1 MIGECQLGVGGEL
14 GAEGCFF
21 EEVLA
26 GSNLKSLEGSQA
38 MGDKGLF
45 PRVMVALCLIGI
57 IVLPAVSEDLSQDVH
72 WLLVGIGAALALV
85 QVTAGREAV
94 EKGENPTALV
104 EAMHHEKEDLYER
117 LNEIKKERNEVEHY
131 FDTLME
137 SVPSNVYF
145 KDKESR
151 FLKVNKSMAAWIGVG
166 HPSDLVGKTD
176 DDLFGPEHAEAARAD
191 EEKVMT
197 TGKPLTGYVEKET
210 FESGEETWVLTN
222 KMPFRDRVGY
232 VMGTFGISNDVTEL
246 VQTQQTLERERNV
259 LRLLIDGFP
268 DNIYIRDIDGKYLVA
283 NKSLANFVGVATPE
297 EVVGKGPLDFF
308 DLEKAEKALAEDQE
322 VIKTGE
328 PVVNRESILKSAK
341 NGRRWL
347 MISKVPVRDPQG
359 KVLGVMGW
367 NRDVTEQ
374 RRAAEELQKSEQR
387 VQEIVDHCPAV
398 ISLKDLE
405 GRFLMVNRRY
415 EDLFNVKPEDLLGK
429 TDTFLFDEKFAQKFQ
444 ENDRLAMKSGEP
456 TQVEEIVPHNDGNR
470 TYVSMK
476 FPLKDMEGNVYAIG
490 GISTDITDRKKAEEA
505 MKDLNDELVNAND
518 DLRSAQEQL
527 IQAEKLESVG
537 RLAAGV
543 AHEVKNPLA
552 MIGMGLE
559 FLTRRLPDD
568 DEKGQETIH
577 RMRRGVDRA
586 KEIVKGLVDFSS
598 ARQLGLKEYEP
609 NAIVKETILLVDYEL
624 RKGNVRVI
632 KNLAEDLPVVMLDKT
647 KIEQI
652 LVNLMMNAMHAMEE
666 GGDLII
672 TTATETLENVEHD
685 EGSRMKERW
694 RTGDAIV
701 RIIIDDGGSGIDKD
715 KLSKI
720 FDPFFTTKE
729 TGVGTGLGL
738 AVSRKIAELHGGK
751 LELENRK
758 GGGVRATLSLRA
770 KRPS

>member
-1 MIGECQLGVGGEL
+1 MGE
-14 GAEGCFF
+14 
-21 EEVLA
+21 
-26 GSNLKSLEGSQA
+26 
-38 MGDKGLF
+38 KGKF
-45 PRVMVALCLIGI
+45 PRAMLALCLIGI
-57 IVLPAVSEDLSQDVH
+57 IIVSAVSDTLTPDLQ
-72 WLLVGIGAALALV
+72 WLLVGIGSALAVVLALPV
-85 QVTAGREAV
+85 REPDDEAR
-94 EKGENPTALV
+94 ESGTALA
-104 EAMHHEKEDLYER
+104 EIMHGEKQGLKERLRKIEKERDEL
-117 LNEIKKERNEVEHY
+117 EHY
-131 FDTLME
+131 FNTLMD

-145 KDKESR
+145 KDKDSR
-151 FLKVNKSMAAWIGVG
+151 FLKVNKSMAAWNGAG
-166 HPSDLVGKTD
+166 HPSDLLGKSD
-176 DDLFGPEHAEAARAD
+176 ADIFGPEHAEAARAD

-197 TGKPLTGYVEKET
+197 SGKSLTGYVEKES
-210 FESGEETWVLTN
+210 FESGEETWVLTD
-222 KMPFRDRVGY
+222 KMPFRDRAGHVI
-232 VMGTFGISNDVTEL
+232 GTFGISNDVTEL

-268 DNIYIRDIDGKYLVA
+268 DNIYIRDLDGKYLVA
-283 NKSLANFVGVATPE
+283 NKALANFVGMESPDD
-297 EVVGKGPLDFF
+297 VVGKSPLDVFP
-308 DLEKAEKALAEDQE
+308 DREKAEAALDEDQK
-322 VIKTGE
+322 VITTGE
-328 PVVNRESILKSAK
+328 PVVNRESILRSAK
-341 NGRRWL
+341 NGKRWL
-347 MISKVPVRDPQG
+347 MISKVPVRDPEG

-398 ISLKDLE
+398 ISLKDLDS
-405 GRFLMVNRRY
+405 RFLMVNRRY
-415 EDLFNVKPEDLLGK
+415 QDLFNVKPEDLLGK
-429 TDTFLFDEKFAQKFQ
+429 TDDFIFGKEFADNYR
-444 ENDRLAMKSGEP
+444 ENDRLAIEKGEP
-456 TQVEEIVPHNDGNR
+456 TQVEEIVPHEDGNR
-470 TYVSMK
+470 FYVSMK
-476 FPLKDMEGNVYAIG
+476 FPLKDMDGKVYAVG

-505 MKDLNDELVNAND
+505 MKDLNDELVNANS

-568 DEKGQETIH
+568 DDKGQETIH
-577 RMRRGVDRA
+577 RMKRGVDRA

-598 ARQLGLKEYEP
+598 ASQLGLKEYEP
-609 NAIVKETILLVDYEL
+609 NVIVTETILLVDYEL
-624 RKGNVRVI
+624 RKGKVRVI
-632 KNLAEDLPVVMLDKT
+632 PNLADNLPTVMLDKT

-672 TTATETLENVEHD
+672 TTLAETLEDVEHD

-694 RTGDAIV
+694 RSGDTIV
-701 RIIIDDGGSGIDKD
+701 RIIIDDGGSGIDED

-738 AVSRKIAELHGGK
+738 AVSRKIAELHGGR
-751 LELENRK
+751 LMLENRRE
-758 GGGVRATLSLRA
+758 GGVRATLSLRA
-770 KRPS
+770 ERPS